1 MSSQRDTFLAGEG
14 DAWFSRNE
22 AALRDRDWSRD
33 PVVHKVAALGAGRGS
48 RILEI
53 GCGDGSRLEWL
64 RSQGHEVMGLDP
76 SARAVARA
84 RERGVEAVQGT
95 ADALEF
101 AESSFDFVI
110 YGFCLYLCDDAD
122 LFRIAQQGDRVLRTP
137 GWLLIL
143 DFDSTSPLYRPYHH
157 APGLMSRKM
166 NYQSMF
172 AWHPGYSLGSYEKFD
187 HASLQWTDDP
197 QEWVSLACLRK
208 NTRPR

>member
-1 MSSQRDTFLAGEG
+1 MSSQRDTFLGGEG
-14 DAWFSRNE
+14 DAWFTRNE
-22 AALRDRDWSRD
+22 AALKDRDWSCD
-33 PVVHKVAALGAGRGS
+33 PVARKVMTLAAGGGRV
-48 RILEI
+48 LEI

-64 RSQGHEVMGLDP
+64 RSQGLDVAGLDP

-84 RERGVEAVQGT
+84 RERGVPAVQGT

-101 AESSFDFVI
+101 ADASFDVVI

-143 DFDSTSPLYRPYHH
+143 DFDSASPLYRPYHH
-157 APGLMSRKM
+157 VPGLMSRKM
-166 NYQSMF
+166 SYQSMF
-172 AWHPGYSLGSYEKFD
+172 SWHPSYSLASFEKFD
-187 HASLQWTDDP
+187 HASVQWTDDP

-208 NTRPR
+208 NPRSR